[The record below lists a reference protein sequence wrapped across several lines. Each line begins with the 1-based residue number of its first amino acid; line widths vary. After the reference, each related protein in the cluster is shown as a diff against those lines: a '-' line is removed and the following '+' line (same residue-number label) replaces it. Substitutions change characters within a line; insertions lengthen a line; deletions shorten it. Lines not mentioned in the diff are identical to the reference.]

1 MIQTQTNTT
10 FFISRKMK
18 LQITVSIPKSQ
29 ILTPRSQR
37 KSDISI
43 GQQSQTVKS
52 PNPATGPKL
61 DLKPSEKTFEFDL
74 SSENSEDERN
84 WRKNDPEKVTS
95 QRTKNL
101 FGSSFNALDDDESD
115 FEFN

>member
-1 MIQTQTNTT
+1 
-10 FFISRKMK
+10 MK
-18 LQITVSIPKSQ
+18 LLIKVLIPKSQ

-43 GQQSQTVKS
+43 SQQSQTVKS

-84 WRKNDPEKVTS
+84 WRKNEPEKVTS
-95 QRTKNL
+95 QRTTNL

-115 FEFN
+115 FDFN